1 MISIS
6 KLAKMFKTTVRT
18 LRYYEEI
25 GLIEKSIR
33 LKGKRHYKQETVI
46 ARLEK
51 IFFLKSLNL
60 KLSDIKLILNDPLYI
75 KPLIVNIRL
84 EMIRVEIDNL
94 NKELEKLKEDLNEF
108 NWKEVQIDSNLF
120 LKYAKKEYYKLQ
132 NLNYLKKK
140 DIPKNISKEYADTF
154 TNLFKRWHKKVGI
167 QLTEEH
173 IWLIAFHPK
182 IEFKEKRIKK
192 VFQKLFKED

>member
-75 KPLIVNIRL
+75 KPLIINIRL

-140 DIPKNISKEYADTF
+140 IF
-154 TNLFKRWHKKVGI
+154 
-167 QLTEEH
+167 
-173 IWLIAFHPK
+173 PK
-182 IEFKEKRIKK
+182 IFPRNMLIHLPTFSNAGIKR
-192 VFQKLFKED
+192 

>member
-6 KLAKMFKTTVRT
+6 KLAKMFKITVRT

-46 ARLEK
+46 ARLEE

-60 KLSDIKLILNDPLYI
+60 KLSDIKLLLNDPLYI

-108 NWKEVQIDSNLF
+108 DWKEVQIDSNLF

-132 NLNYLKKK
+132 GLNYLKKK
-140 DIPKNISKEYADTF
+140 RFQKIFQKNMPIHLQTF
-154 TNLFKRWHKKVGI
+154 TNVGI
-167 QLTEEH
+167 
-173 IWLIAFHPK
+173 
-182 IEFKEKRIKK
+182 KR
-192 VFQKLFKED
+192 